1 MHLAAPPHESM
12 ENLHMKRILLP
23 ALLAA
28 SLAACSG
35 PTAVRGGPGTEN
47 PYLDEAAMS
56 TGLDRKDLDYLMQEN
71 IDRLMGSRVWRDF
84 ARAPE
89 APVVAIW
96 PIRNDTTEHIENQL
110 NTLLATLESQ
120 MVESG
125 DVSVVSRER
134 QREMAQE
141 VGLQNTNG
149 VYDPA
154 TVARLSRQ
162 VGARYFLTG
171 KVQAVDERMDGERRV
186 QYSLTTQLIEV
197 ETSLIKFQHTA
208 VRTKAIVR

>member
-1 MHLAAPPHESM
+1 MISRSIRILVPAVLAA
-12 ENLHMKRILLP
+12 
-23 ALLAA
+23 ALATGCA
-28 SLAACSG
+28 G

-47 PYLDEAAMS
+47 PNLDEAAMS
-56 TGLDRKDLDYLMQEN
+56 TGLDRKDLEYLMQQN
-71 IDRLMGSRVWRDF
+71 VAKLMASRAWAEF
-84 ARAPE
+84 HNAPS

-110 NTLLATLESQ
+110 NTLLATLEST

-134 QREMAQE
+134 QREMAEE

-154 TVARLSRQ
+154 TVARLSKQ

-171 KVQAVDERMDGERRV
+171 KVQAVDERMEGERRV
-186 QYSLTTQLIEV
+186 QYTLTMQLIEV
-197 ETSLIKFQHTA
+197 DTSLIKFQNTA
-208 VRTKAIVR
+208 ARTKAIVR

>member
-1 MHLAAPPHESM
+1 MKASRSILAMAVAGS
-12 ENLHMKRILLP
+12 LLG
-23 ALLAA
+23 AGCA
-28 SLAACSG
+28 G

-47 PYLDEAAMS
+47 PNLDEAAMS
-56 TGLDRKDLDYLMQEN
+56 TGLDRKDLEWLMQQNLEK
-71 IDRLMGSRVWRDF
+71 MFASRAWQEFRSV
-84 ARAPE
+84 PQ

-110 NTLLATLESQ
+110 NTLLATLESR

-134 QREMAQE
+134 QREMAEE
-141 VGLQNTNG
+141 VGVQNTNA

-154 TVARLSRQ
+154 TVARLSKQ

-171 KVQAVDERMDGERRV
+171 KVQAVDERADGERRV
-186 QYSLTTQLIEV
+186 QYTLTMQLIDV
-197 ETSLIKFQHTA
+197 ETSLIKFQNTA
-208 VRTKAIVR
+208 ERSKAIVR

>member
-1 MHLAAPPHESM
+1 
-12 ENLHMKRILLP
+12 MKRILVP
-23 ALLAA
+23 AVLAA
-28 SLAACSG
+28 ALATGCAG

-47 PYLDEAAMS
+47 PNLDDAAMS
-56 TGLDRKDLDYLMQEN
+56 TGLDRKDLEYLLQEN
-71 IDRLMGSRVWRDF
+71 VEKLMASRAWAEF
-84 ARAPE
+84 HNAPE

-110 NTLLATLESQ
+110 NTLLATLESK

-125 DVSVVSRER
+125 DVAVVSRER
-134 QREMAQE
+134 QREMAEE

-154 TVARLSRQ
+154 TVARLSKQ

-171 KVQAVDERMDGERRV
+171 KVQAVDERMEGERRV
-186 QYSLTTQLIEV
+186 QYTLTMQLIEV
-197 ETSLIKFQHTA
+197 DTSLIKFQHTA
-208 VRTKAIVR
+208 ARTKAIVR